1 MENKTRNMSRFKK
14 ENPTEDKGQP
24 GESGFPEE
32 WWLEF
37 VGFLEP
43 GSVRELPLGRVV
55 QPGKPDP
62 LEVTR
67 CATCPP
73 CGSVRAAWHVPEA
86 SFLFNGR
93 GAAGE
98 LFPSPLCP

>member
-1 MENKTRNMSRFKK
+1 MENKTRNRNRFKK

-43 GSVRELPLGRVV
+43 GSVRELPLGWVV
-55 QPGKPDP
+55 QQGKQEP

-67 CATCPP
+67 CATLPP
-73 CGSVRAAWHVPEA
+73 CSSVHATRRVPEA
-86 SFLFNGR
+86 SFLFDGR